1 MELGTLIGVIAGI
14 AFILLSILMTA
25 DWEVAAIAREFGD
38 GPSAMVVFGGSFA
51 SSFISVKL
59 SAFLTAFKAVKFI
72 FSPPKQDSAEAID
85 TITKLANTARKEG
98 VLALEETANN
108 MEDVFLKKGIMLIVD
123 GTDPDLVKGIMNIE
137 LAYVSERHGTVAT
150 FWENMAS
157 YAPAWGMLGTMIGL
171 VLMLGRLDDPGA
183 LGPMMAIA
191 LITTFYGC
199 ILANFLANPICFK
212 LKQISSE
219 EMLLKTVLI
228 EGMLSVQAGDNP
240 RIIEEK
246 LKSFLS
252 PANRQSVGAK
262 TEGGEE

>member
-1 MELGTLIGVIAGI
+1 MELGTIIGMVAGV
-14 AFILLSILMTA
+14 AFIILSMLITGS
-25 DWEVAAIAREFGD
+25 WAASAIFEFLD
-38 GPSAMVVFGGSFA
+38 PASAMVVFGGSFA
-51 SSFISVKL
+51 SAFISVKL
-59 SAFLTAFKAVKFI
+59 SLLITAFKAVKFV
-72 FSPPKQDSAEAID
+72 FTPPKQDSAEAID
-85 TITKLANTARKEG
+85 TIVKLANTARKEG

-108 MEDVFLKKGIMLIVD
+108 MEDPFLKKGIMLIVD
-123 GTDPDLVKGIMNIE
+123 GTDPDLVKDIMTTE
-137 LAYVSERHGTVAT
+137 LAYVSERHGVIAT
-150 FWENMAS
+150 FWENLAS

-171 VLMLGRLDDPGA
+171 VLMLGQLDDPNN

-219 EMLLKTVLI
+219 EILSKTVLV

-240 RIIEEK
+240 RNIEEK

-252 PANRQSVGAK
+252 PANRQAVGAAVA
-262 TEGGEE
+262 GEAE